1 MKNDSKSNK
10 SNTSNNV
17 QVSAV
22 QQAEA
27 VLSAQVASQLGD
39 TSQASVWPVD
49 KTSPDDVKEFL
60 KNFYPNGL
68 VRLHS
73 SFLAYSNGYWKRLND
88 QSDVQNAIAKFL
100 ASGATVSK
108 VNALFGMLKLF
119 CVVREDVFK
128 AKPNCVCFLNGV
140 LDMDTFELL
149 PHSSNYHLQ
158 SGRNVNWNEH
168 AKAPVFEQ
176 YMLDI
181 FRDDEDQGAKI
192 QFVKEWMGLCLI
204 PETKYE
210 KFVVCVGAGGNGKSV
225 LLKLMPE
232 LLGHE
237 NVYSA
242 PIQRL
247 GNKRALA
254 ELHGKL
260 LLSSSEIN
268 ENAVLDDGIL
278 KQIVSGDTVEA
289 ERKYEHPFT
298 FTPCVR
304 IMLATNHLPKLR
316 DVTHAF
322 FRRLVMIEFN
332 RIFSAEEMDM
342 NLSVKLKAEL
352 AGIFVCAVNGLRSL
366 RERGEFVVPSSSTIA
381 SEKYREESDVIEL
394 FVEDAILAAVGEGK
408 GMRPVALYDLFTK
421 WCKAFGL
428 GSENRF
434 VFGKQ
439 LGRLG
444 FEKTR
449 SNGKDYWCVKM
460 TDSGKEIMAKAS
472 ARVDDIVPDESQP
485 ESTPAID
492 TVKPVATL
500 VEPTVPTEEKLAA

>member
-1 MKNDSKSNK
+1 MVKVNNGSNDQN
-10 SNTSNNV
+10 
-17 QVSAV
+17 SAA
-22 QQAEA
+22 QQNDAA
-27 VLSAQVASQLGD
+27 AQDASQLD
-39 TSQASVWPVD
+39 ATTQANVWPVD
-49 KTSPDDVKEFL
+49 KTAPDDVKEFL
-60 KNFYPNGL
+60 KTSYPNGL

-73 SFLAYSNGYWKRLND
+73 SFLAYGDGYWKKLND
-88 QSDVQNAIAKFL
+88 QSDVQTAIAKFL
-100 ASGATVSK
+100 ASGATVAK

-119 CVVREDVFK
+119 CAIKEENFK
-128 AKPNCVCFLNGV
+128 PAPNYVCFLNGV

-149 PHSSNYHLQ
+149 LHSPHHHLQ
-158 SGRNVNWNEH
+158 SGRDVSWDEN
-168 AKAPVFEQ
+168 AKAPVFDQ
-176 YMLDI
+176 YMQDI
-181 FRDDEDQGAKI
+181 FRDDEDKDVKI
-192 QFVKEWMGLCLI
+192 QFLKEWMGLCLI

-298 FTPCVR
+298 FTPSVR

-332 RIFSAEEMDM
+332 RIFTPEEMDM
-342 NLSVKLKAEL
+342 NLSAKLKGEL
-352 AGIFVCAVNGLRSL
+352 AGIFVAAVNGLRSL
-366 RERGEFVVPSSSTIA
+366 RERGEFVVPSSSEVA
-381 SEKYREESDVIEL
+381 SDKYREESDVNEL

-408 GMRPVALYDLFTK
+408 GMRPVALYDLYTK
-421 WCKAFGL
+421 WCKAFRL
-428 GSENRF
+428 PSDNRF

-439 LGRLG
+439 LSHMG

-472 ARVDDIVPDESQP
+472 ARVDDIVPDKP
-485 ESTPAID
+485 ETETA
-492 TVKPVATL
+492 PVTSAANN
-500 VEPTVPTEEKLAA
+500 VVPIAGNAVQTEEALAA

>member
-1 MKNDSKSNK
+1 MTKSN
-10 SNTSNNV
+10 NSNNN
-17 QVSAV
+17 QVSV
-22 QQAEA
+22 DQQAEA
-27 VLSAQVASQLGD
+27 FLSAQDVPLLADNSH
-39 TSQASVWPVD
+39 AAVWPVD
-49 KTSPDDVKEFL
+49 KTAPDDVKEFL
-60 KNFYPNGL
+60 KSFYPNGL

-73 SFLAYSNGYWKRLND
+73 SFLAYGDGYWKRLND
-88 QSDVQNAIAKFL
+88 QSDLQNAIAKFL
-100 ASGATVSK
+100 ASGATVAK
-108 VNALFGMLKLF
+108 VNALFGMLKLS
-119 CVVREDVFK
+119 CVIREDGFK
-128 AKPNCVCFLNGV
+128 ARQNCICFLNGV

-149 PHSSNYHLQ
+149 PHSPDYHLQ
-158 SGRNVNWNEH
+158 SGRDVSWDEH

-176 YMLDI
+176 YLQSI
-181 FRDDEDQGAKI
+181 FRDDEDKDVKI

-298 FTPCVR
+298 FTPCAR

-322 FRRLVMIEFN
+322 FRRLVLIEFN

-342 NLSVKLKAEL
+342 NLSAKLKAEL
-352 AGIFVCAVNGLRSL
+352 AGIFVIAVNGLRSL
-366 RERGEFVVPSSSTIA
+366 RERGEFVVPSSSNIA
-381 SEKYREESDVIEL
+381 SEKYREESNVTEL
-394 FVEDAILAAVGEGK
+394 FAEDAILAAVGEGK
-408 GMRPVALYDLFTK
+408 GMRPVALYDLFVR
-421 WCKAFGL
+421 WCNAFRL
-428 GSENRF
+428 TPLNRF

-439 LGRLG
+439 LSHMGY
-444 FEKTR
+444 EKTR

-460 TDSGKEIMAKAS
+460 TDSGKEILAKAS

-485 ESTPAID
+485 ESVSVINAI
-492 TVKPVATL
+492 KPVAIQ
-500 VEPTVPTEEKLAA
+500 VEYALQAEEELAA

>member
-1 MKNDSKSNK
+1 MKKAIKSD
-10 SNTSNNV
+10 NT
-17 QVSAV
+17 QKSAV

-27 VLSAQVASQLGD
+27 VLLAQDASQLTD
-39 TSQASVWPVD
+39 TPHATVWPVD
-49 KTSPDDVKEFL
+49 KTAPDDVKEFL
-60 KNFYPNGL
+60 KNFYPKGL

-73 SFLAYSNGYWKRLND
+73 SFLAYGDGYWKRLND
-88 QSDVQNAIAKFL
+88 QSDLQNAIAKFL
-100 ASGATVSK
+100 ASGATVAK

-119 CVVREDVFK
+119 CVVREGVFK
-128 AKPNCVCFLNGV
+128 ARPNCICFLNGV
-140 LDMDTFELL
+140 LDMETFDLL
-149 PHSSNYHLQ
+149 PHSPHYHLQ
-158 SGRNVNWNEH
+158 SGREVFWDVDS
-168 AKAPVFEQ
+168 KAPVFEQ
-176 YMLDI
+176 YMQDI
-181 FRDDEDQGAKI
+181 FRDDEDKVTKI

-260 LLSSSEIN
+260 LLTSSEIN

-289 ERKYEHPFT
+289 ERKYDHPFT
-298 FTPCVR
+298 FTPCAR

-342 NLSVKLKAEL
+342 NLSAKLKAEL
-352 AGIFVCAVNGLRSL
+352 AGIFVAAVNGLRSL
-366 RERGEFVVPSSSTIA
+366 RGRGEFVVPSSSIIA
-381 SEKYREESDVIEL
+381 SEKYREESDVTEL

-408 GMRPVALYDLFTK
+408 GMRPVALYDLYVK
-421 WCKAFGL
+421 WCKAFRL
-428 GSENRF
+428 DPENRF

-439 LGRLG
+439 LSHMGY
-444 FEKTR
+444 EKTR

-472 ARVDDIVPDESQP
+472 ARVDDIVPDKSQP
-485 ESTPAID
+485 EPSPVNDA
-492 TVKPVATL
+492 VKPVASR
-500 VEPTVPTEEKLAA
+500 VEHVMHTEEKLAA

>member
-1 MKNDSKSNK
+1 MKKDAKSSKSNK
-10 SNTSNNV
+10 SQQTAA
-17 QVSAV
+17 QQADSAV
-22 QQAEA
+22 LVQEA
-27 VLSAQVASQLGD
+27 SHLAD
-39 TSQASVWPVD
+39 TPLVDVWPVD
-49 KTSPDDVKEFL
+49 KTAPDDVKEFL

-73 SFLAYSNGYWKRLND
+73 SFLAYSNGYWKRLHD
-88 QSDVQNAIAKFL
+88 QSDLQNAIAKFL
-100 ASGATVSK
+100 SSGATVAK
-108 VNALFGMLKLF
+108 VNAMFGVLKLF
-119 CVVREDVFK
+119 CVVKESEFK
-128 AKPNCVCFLNGV
+128 ARPNSICFLNGV

-149 PHSSNYHLQ
+149 PHSPHHHLQ
-158 SGRNVNWNEH
+158 SGRDVDWDVDS
-168 AKAPVFEQ
+168 KAPVFEQ
-176 YMLDI
+176 YLRDV
-181 FRDDEDQGAKI
+181 FRDDDDQDIKI

-237 NVYSA
+237 YVYSA

-247 GNKRALA
+247 SSKRALA

-278 KQIVSGDTVEA
+278 KQIVSGDTIEA
-289 ERKYEHPFT
+289 ERKYDHPFT

-342 NLSVKLKAEL
+342 NLSAKLKAEL
-352 AGIFVCAVNGLRSL
+352 AGIFVAAVNGLRSL
-366 RERGEFVVPSSSTIA
+366 RERGEFVVPTSSVMA
-381 SEKYREESDVIEL
+381 SEKYREESDVTEL
-394 FVEDAILAAVGEGK
+394 FVEDAILSAVGEGK
-408 GMRPVALYDLFTK
+408 GMRPVALYDLYVK

-428 GSENRF
+428 CSKNRF

-439 LGRLG
+439 LSHMGY
-444 FEKTR
+444 EKTR

-460 TDSGKEIMAKAS
+460 TDSAKEIMAKAS
-472 ARVDDIVPDESQP
+472 ARVDDIVPDQSQP
-485 ESTPAID
+485 ESFSAIG
-492 TVKPVATL
+492 TVKPVATQ
-500 VEPTVPTEEKLAA
+500 VGQTIPIEELAA

>member
-1 MKNDSKSNK
+1 MKQAIKSNK
-10 SNTSNNV
+10 SQKPAIQPTV
-17 QVSAV
+17 QTDVA
-22 QQAEA
+22 
-27 VLSAQVASQLGD
+27 LSAQDDSQLANKPLAD
-39 TSQASVWPVD
+39 VWPVD
-49 KTSPDDVKEFL
+49 KTAPDDVKEFL
-60 KNFYPNGL
+60 KNFYPSGL
-68 VRLHS
+68 IRLHS
-73 SFLAYSNGYWKRLND
+73 SFLAYSDGYWKRLHD
-88 QSDVQNAIAKFL
+88 QSDLQNSIAKFL
-100 ASGATVSK
+100 ASGATVAK
-108 VNALFGMLKLF
+108 VNAMFGMLKLF
-119 CVVREDVFK
+119 CVVKDGAFNAR
-128 AKPNCVCFLNGV
+128 PNCICFLNGV

-149 PHSSNYHLQ
+149 PHSPHYHLQ
-158 SGRNVNWNEH
+158 SGREVLWDEH
-168 AKAPVFEQ
+168 SEAPVFEQ
-176 YMLDI
+176 YMQDI
-181 FRDDEDQGAKI
+181 FRDDEDKDIKI

-204 PETKYE
+204 PETIYE

-260 LLSSSEIN
+260 LLTSSEIN

-289 ERKYEHPFT
+289 ERKYDHPFT
-298 FTPCVR
+298 FTPCAR

-342 NLSVKLKAEL
+342 NLSAKLKAEL
-352 AGIFVCAVNGLRSL
+352 AGIFVFAVNGLRSL
-366 RERGEFVVPSSSTIA
+366 RKRAEFNVPTSSVMA
-381 SEKYREESDVIEL
+381 SEKYREESDVTEL

-408 GMRPVALYDLFTK
+408 GMRPVALYDLYTK

-428 GSENRF
+428 PSENRF

-439 LGRLG
+439 LSHMG

-472 ARVDDIVPDESQP
+472 ARVDDIVPDKSQP
-485 ESTPAID
+485 ESFLSIGTI
-492 TVKPVATL
+492 KPIATQVGQAVA
-500 VEPTVPTEEKLAA
+500 VEEPLAA

>member
-1 MKNDSKSNK
+1 MKKEAKSHT
-10 SNTSNNV
+10 SVTSNNV

-22 QQAEA
+22 QQTEA
-27 VLSAQVASQLGD
+27 VLMAQEASHLAD
-39 TSQASVWPVD
+39 TKLIDVWPVD
-49 KTSPDDVKEFL
+49 KTAPDDVKEFL

-73 SFLAYSNGYWKRLND
+73 SFLAYSDGYWKRLHD
-88 QSDVQNAIAKFL
+88 QSDLQNAIAKFL
-100 ASGATVSK
+100 ASGATVAK
-108 VNALFGMLKLF
+108 VNAMFGVLKLF
-119 CVVREDVFK
+119 CVVKDDAFK
-128 AKPNCVCFLNGV
+128 ARPNCICFLNGV
-140 LDMDTFELL
+140 LDMDTYKLM
-149 PHSSNYHLQ
+149 PHSPRYHLQ
-158 SGRNVNWNEH
+158 SGRDVVWDEN

-176 YMLDI
+176 YMQDI
-181 FRDDEDQGAKI
+181 FRDDEDKDVKI
-192 QFVKEWMGLCLI
+192 QFMKEWMGLCLI

-278 KQIVSGDTVEA
+278 KQIVSGDTIEA
-289 ERKYEHPFT
+289 ERKYDHPFT

-342 NLSVKLKAEL
+342 NLSAKLKTEL
-352 AGIFVCAVNGLRSL
+352 AGIFVAAVNGLRSL
-366 RERGEFVVPSSSTIA
+366 RERGEFVVPTSSVLA
-381 SEKYREESDVIEL
+381 SEKYREESDVTEL
-394 FVEDAILAAVGEGK
+394 FVEDAILSAVGEGK
-408 GMRPVALYDLFTK
+408 GMRPVALYDLYVK
-421 WCKAFGL
+421 WCKAFRL
-428 GSENRF
+428 DPENRF

-439 LGRLG
+439 LSHMGY
-444 FEKTR
+444 EKTR

-472 ARVDDIVPDESQP
+472 ARVDEIVPDELQP
-485 ESTPAID
+485 EPSSAVD
-492 TVKPVATL
+492 TVKPVATQ
-500 VEPTVPTEEKLAA
+500 VGQAVPIEEPLAA

>member
-1 MKNDSKSNK
+1 MTNTTNNSNQPPVGQYAE
-10 SNTSNNV
+10 V
-17 QVSAV
+17 QVIS
-22 QQAEA
+22 QQGTRQ
-27 VLSAQVASQLGD
+27 LVAW
-39 TSQASVWPVD
+39 TVE
-49 KTSPDDVKEFL
+49 KTAPDNVKEFI
-60 KNFYPNGL
+60 NASYPNGL

-73 SFLAYSNGYWKRLND
+73 TFLAYSNGYWKRLND
-88 QSDVQNAIAKFL
+88 QSDVQNAIAKFI
-100 ASGATVSK
+100 ASGATVAK
-108 VNALFGMLKLF
+108 VNALFGILKLF
-119 CVVREDVFK
+119 CSVREEAFK
-128 AKPNCVCFLNGV
+128 ARPNCICFLNGV
-140 LDMDTFELL
+140 LDMDSFELL
-149 PHSSNYHLQ
+149 PHSPDYHLQ
-158 SGRNVNWNEH
+158 SSRDVNWDELC
-168 AKAPVFEQ
+168 KAPVFEQ
-176 YMLDI
+176 YLKDI
-181 FRDDEDQGAKI
+181 FRDDDDQDEKI

-278 KQIVSGDTVEA
+278 KQIVSGDAVEA

-298 FTPCVR
+298 FTPCAR

-332 RIFSAEEMDM
+332 RIFSAAEMDM
-342 NLSVKLKAEL
+342 NLSAKLKDEL
-352 AGIFVCAVNGLRSL
+352 AGIFVYAVNGLHSL
-366 RERGEFVVPSSSTIA
+366 RERGEFVVPSSSAMA
-381 SEKYREESDVIEL
+381 SEKYREESDVTEL
-394 FVEDAILAAVGEGK
+394 FVEDAIQPAVGECK
-408 GMRPVALYDLFTK
+408 GMRPVALYDLYTR

-428 GSENRF
+428 PSDNRF
-434 VFGKQ
+434 SFGK
-439 LGRLG
+439 RISNLG
-444 FEKTR
+444 FSKTR
-449 SNGKDYWCVKM
+449 SNGKDYWSVKM
-460 TDSGKEIMAKAS
+460 TDSGKEIMAKPS
-472 ARVDDIVPDESQP
+472 ARVDDIVPDEIQP
-485 ESTPAID
+485 EYSSSVD
-492 TVKPVATL
+492 TIKPVATVVDS
-500 VEPTVPTEEKLAA
+500 VERTEVSLAA

>member
-1 MKNDSKSNK
+1 MKRNIN
-10 SNTSNNV
+10 SNNV

-27 VLSAQVASQLGD
+27 VLLSQDASQLAD
-39 TSQASVWPVD
+39 TPLVDVWPVD
-49 KTSPDDVKEFL
+49 KTAPDDVKEFL
-60 KNFYPNGL
+60 KNFYPYGL

-73 SFLAYSNGYWKRLND
+73 SFLAYSNGYWKRLHD
-88 QSDVQNAIAKFL
+88 QSDLQNAIAKFL
-100 ASGATVSK
+100 ASGATVAK
-108 VNALFGMLKLF
+108 VNAMFGMLKLF
-119 CVVREDVFK
+119 CVVKEDVFK
-128 AKPNCVCFLNGV
+128 ARPNCICFLNGV
-140 LDMDTFELL
+140 LDMDTFELM
-149 PHSSNYHLQ
+149 PHSPHYYLL
-158 SGRNVNWNEH
+158 SGRDVNWDVH
-168 AKAPVFEQ
+168 SKAPVFEQ
-176 YMLDI
+176 YLKSV
-181 FRDDEDQGAKI
+181 FRDDEDQDIKI

-247 GNKRALA
+247 SSKRALA

-278 KQIVSGDTVEA
+278 KQIVSGDTIEA
-289 ERKYEHPFT
+289 ERKYDHPFT

-304 IMLATNHLPKLR
+304 IMLATNHLPKLH

-342 NLSVKLKAEL
+342 NLSAKLKAEL
-352 AGIFVCAVNGLRSL
+352 AGIFVAAVNGLRSL
-366 RERGEFVVPSSSTIA
+366 RERGEFVVPSSSIIA
-381 SEKYREESDVIEL
+381 SEKYREESDVTEL
-394 FVEDAILAAVGEGK
+394 FVEDAIVAAVGEGK
-408 GMRPVALYDLFTK
+408 GMRPVALYDLYVK
-421 WCKAFGL
+421 WCKAFRL
-428 GSENRF
+428 DPENRF

-439 LGRLG
+439 LSHMG

-472 ARVDDIVPDESQP
+472 ARVDDIVPDKSQP
-485 ESTPAID
+485 EPSPVNDA
-492 TVKPVATL
+492 VKSVVSR
-500 VEPTVPTEEKLAA
+500 VEHAVNTEEKLAA